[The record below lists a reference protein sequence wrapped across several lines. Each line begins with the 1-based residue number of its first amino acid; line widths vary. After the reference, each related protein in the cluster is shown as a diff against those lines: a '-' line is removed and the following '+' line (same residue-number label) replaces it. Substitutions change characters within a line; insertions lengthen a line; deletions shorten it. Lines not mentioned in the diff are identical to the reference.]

1 MGTRGNGGLCGE
13 RSIMTDT
20 QWPRYMVLHQ
30 EQDNKP
36 HQHAGTVHAPD
47 AEMALLN
54 ARDVFVR
61 RPDCVSLWV
70 VRADLIFTRTQE
82 ELALH
87 PDWLG
92 NIQAAGVPTEIYYV
106 FAKRTQKGQFS
117 HVGEVEAENPAHAL
131 KMALQQYP
139 AVDGLV
145 WWVFPAKAVLKSTP
159 DDIEAMFAPAAVK
172 DFRDQ
177 ANFHALSVLR
187 KLMRK
192 QETSN
197 EP

>member
-1 MGTRGNGGLCGE
+1 MGTRGNGGLRGE
-13 RSIMTDT
+13 ISIMTDT

-30 EQDNKP
+30 EQDDKP

-87 PDWLG
+87 PEWLDS
-92 NIQAAGVPTEIYYV
+92 IQPRGDTAETYYV
-106 FAKRTQKGQFS
+106 FAKLTQKGQFS
-117 HVGEVEAENPAHAL
+117 YVGEVEAENPARAL
-131 KMALQQYP
+131 KMALQKYGDI
-139 AVDGLV
+139 AGLA
-145 WWVFPAKAVLKSTP
+145 WWVFPVKAVLKSTP
-159 DDIEAMFAPAAVK
+159 DDIEAMFAPAAAK

-192 QETSN
+192 QETSD

>member
-1 MGTRGNGGLCGE
+1 
-13 RSIMTDT
+13 MTDT
-20 QWPRYMVLHQ
+20 HTRDTQWLRYMVLHQ
-30 EQDNKP
+30 EREDKP

-61 RPDCVSLWV
+61 RPECVSLWV
-70 VRADLIFTRTQE
+70 VRADLIFTCTQE

-87 PDWLG
+87 PDWIESLQPSG
-92 NIQAAGVPTEIYYV
+92 NPVEKYYF
-106 FAKRTQKGQFS
+106 FAKLTQKGQFT
-117 HVGEVEAENPAHAL
+117 HIGEVEAQNPTHAL
-131 KMALQQYP
+131 KIALQAYP
-139 AVDGLV
+139 DTHGFA
-145 WWVFPAKAVLKSTP
+145 WWVFPVKAVLKSTP
-159 DDIEAMFAPAAVK
+159 DDIAVMFGPAAVK

-192 QETSN
+192 QEVEESH
-197 EP
+197 ES

>member
-1 MGTRGNGGLCGE
+1 
-13 RSIMTDT
+13 MTDT

-30 EQDNKP
+30 ERDDKP
-36 HQHAGTVHAPD
+36 HQHAGTVHASD

-70 VRADLIFTRTQE
+70 VRADLIFTRTQV
-82 ELALH
+82 ELALD
-87 PDWLG
+87 PEWLD
-92 NIQAAGVPTEIYYV
+92 NTQATSNPTEAYYV
-106 FAKRTQKGQFS
+106 FAKLTQKGQFS
-117 HVGEVEAENPAHAL
+117 HIGEVKAENPPHAL
-131 KMALQQYP
+131 TVALQKYP
-139 AVDGLV
+139 DTQGLV

-159 DDIEAMFAPAAVK
+159 DDVEAMFAPAAVK

-177 ANFHALSVLR
+177 ASFHALSVLR

-192 QETSN
+192 QEA
-197 EP
+197 E